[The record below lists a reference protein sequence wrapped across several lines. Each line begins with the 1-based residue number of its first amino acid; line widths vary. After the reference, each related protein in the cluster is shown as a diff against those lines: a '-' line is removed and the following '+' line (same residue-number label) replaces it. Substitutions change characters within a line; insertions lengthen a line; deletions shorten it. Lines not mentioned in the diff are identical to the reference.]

1 MSFSFA
7 PAALSHDPLQP
18 QEYDQLDDW
27 LDDMRARSAQAPQ
40 WEFCEGFLA
49 ALVCCRS
56 PVAPAEYWPVL
67 FDSDLP
73 LETLF
78 GSPERRDAFE
88 QLWARRWHEIAASLD
103 ADVESLDD
111 ERAYCP
117 QVLDARSALAAMPPD
132 EQARVLGLDEGADVA
147 AALDALPSFAQVWAL
162 GFMLAVETWPEEWQ
176 APSREKEAARALD
189 DALGV
194 LSELCEDDPG
204 PPEVAAYV
212 ADDGQDGPP
221 SMSTGRLETFG
232 EAVWAVYELRA
243 VGQSLGARIEPLRR
257 AVQPGRNDPC
267 PCGSGKKFKKCHGA
281 E

>member
-1 MSFSFA
+1 MSLSSDS
-7 PAALSHDPLQP
+7 PALPPDPLQP

-27 LDDMRARSAQAPQ
+27 LDDVRERSPQAPQ

-56 PVAPAEYWPVL
+56 PIAPAAYWPVL

-78 GSPERRDAFE
+78 GSPERRDAFV
-88 QLWARRWHEIAASLD
+88 QRWTRRWQEIAAGLD
-103 ADVESLDD
+103 ADVQSLDD

-117 QVLDARSALAAMPPD
+117 QVLDARSALAAMAPD
-132 EQARVLGLDEGADVA
+132 EQARVLGLDEGEDPQ
-147 AALDALPSFAQVWAL
+147 AALATLPSFAQVWAL
-162 GFMLAVETWPEEWQ
+162 GFMLAVETWPDEWL
-176 APSREKEAARALD
+176 APSREKDAERALD
-189 DALGV
+189 EALGV
-194 LSELCEDDPG
+194 VSELCEDDPG
-204 PPEVAAYV
+204 PAEVAAYV
-212 ADDGQDGPP
+212 GDDGQDGPP

-232 EAVWAVYELRA
+232 EAVWAVYDLRA

-257 AVQPGRNDPC
+257 AAQPGRNEPC

-281 E
+281 D